1 MRLLKIFFALALT
14 TTLAGTAWS
23 QSANLGSSPEV
34 LGYLNPVTNSFRPM
48 SIQAPIVN
56 PAAVSVATGT
66 IVTNFMIT
74 VKSAIAST
82 VPITC
87 NVAAN
92 VTDIGAGGSNIV
104 LEQAAVVATRGTG
117 TAKCTVTIPYSW
129 NLFNRSTDRVQLTYQ
144 ISTYNPSTAAGTLA
158 ARTTSQYIANIAVPA
173 TGATTTETVIA
184 TM

>member
-1 MRLLKIFFALALT
+1 MKLLRIIFALAVGT
-14 TTLAGTAWS
+14 AALAGTAWC
-23 QSANLGSSPEV
+23 QSNLGSSSEV

-48 SIQAPIVN
+48 SIQAPIAN

-66 IVTNFMIT
+66 IVTNFTIT

-92 VTDIGAGGSNIV
+92 VTDIGAGGSNV
-104 LEQAAVVATRGTG
+104 VFEEAAVVATRGTG

-144 ISTYNPSTAAGTLA
+144 ISSYNPSTAAGTLA
-158 ARTTSQYIANIAVPA
+158 TRTTSQYIANIAVPA
-173 TGATTTETVIA
+173 TGATTTETVTA